1 MMDLDR
7 VNAYME
13 RIKASERTAFRP
25 VGSKL
30 KVGVDLGTAYI
41 ALVVL
46 DEGVWRVF
54 RLQCRP

>member
-25 VGSKL
+25 VGSRL
-30 KVGVDLGTAYI
+30 KVGVARGTPYI
-41 ALVVL
+41 AVVGLVAA
-46 DEGVWRVF
+46 
-54 RLQCRP
+54 